1 MIEIRKED
9 FSVDEI
15 VEKMKSPRI
24 GAILTYLGTVR
35 EFPEGTG
42 LKFEND
48 KNAIAIQKLGEIRER
63 AIDKF
68 DIEDVAIMHRVGF
81 LSISENILLIAVS
94 ASRREPAFAA
104 CKYIIDDIKDFH
116 KSWKREVRK

>member
-1 MIEIRKED
+1 MIEIKKED

-15 VEKMKSPRI
+15 ANKMKSPRI

-35 EFPEGTG
+35 EFPLGSG
-42 LKFEND
+42 LEFDDD
-48 KNAIAIQKLGEIRER
+48 KNAIQKLEEIRKR
-63 AIDKF
+63 AIDRF

-81 LSISENILLIAVS
+81 LGISENILLIAVS

-104 CKYIIDDIKDFH
+104 CKCIIDDIKDFH
-116 KSWKREVRK
+116 KSWKKEIRK